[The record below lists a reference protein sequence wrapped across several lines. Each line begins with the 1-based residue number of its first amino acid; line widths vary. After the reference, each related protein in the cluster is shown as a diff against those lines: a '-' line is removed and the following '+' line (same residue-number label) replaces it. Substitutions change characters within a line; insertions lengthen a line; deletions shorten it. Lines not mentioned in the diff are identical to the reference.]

1 MTYNFN
7 LKAVCTLRRID
18 LHHERKKP
26 IHERQNKGK
35 SELLLKISSPG
46 SVKRID
52 KDELYLISYKY
63 GMKGQVLRRRGL

>member
-1 MTYNFN
+1 MLQTYNFN

-35 SELLLKISSPG
+35 SELMLKISSPG
-46 SVKRID
+46 NVVKD
-52 KDELYLISYKY
+52 KDELYF
-63 GMKGQVLRRRGL
+63 